1 MGAGLEDAER
11 QNIMKC
17 RVCGSTLH
25 ATTTD
30 LPFKV
35 GDQRIV
41 ILKNLPVSQCDACAE
56 YVIADPVFARV
67 EQLLATVDTSVELE
81 IIQFAA

>member
-1 MGAGLEDAER
+1 
-11 QNIMKC
+11 MKC
-17 RVCGSTLH
+17 RVCGTTLH

-35 GDQRIV
+35 GEPRIV
-41 ILKNLPVSQCDACAE
+41 ILKNLPVLQCDACTE
-56 YVIADPVFARV
+56 YVIADPIFARV
-67 EQLLATVDTSVELE
+67 EQLLATVNTSVDLE